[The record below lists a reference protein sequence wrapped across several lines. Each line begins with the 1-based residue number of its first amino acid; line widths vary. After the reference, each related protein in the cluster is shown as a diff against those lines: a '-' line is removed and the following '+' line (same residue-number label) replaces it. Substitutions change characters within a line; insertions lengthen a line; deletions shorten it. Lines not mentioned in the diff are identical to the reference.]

1 MKYNIWFKEFN
12 EKVISVNL
20 KELFELEKRICSLDL
35 GFLKSV
41 LEKTINFK
49 GKNIPIEHSLLVV
62 QYRELEEIR
71 ISNSK
76 KVEEMR
82 AKLDA
87 INRKNLKE
95 KHSIP
100 SNNQKDPHLIING
113 IRVKIDVSKFFISG
127 LPSCAAKL
135 KSERS

>member
-1 MKYNIWFKEFN
+1 MGNPHAVLFSEN
-12 EKVISVNL
+12 C
-20 KELFELEKRICSLDL
+20 ELFELEKRICSLDL
-35 GFLKSV
+35 GFFKSV

-95 KHSIP
+95 KQ
-100 SNNQKDPHLIING
+100 QKKNLILNSQ
-113 IRVKIDVSKFFISG
+113 KN
-127 LPSCAAKL
+127 
-135 KSERS
+135 